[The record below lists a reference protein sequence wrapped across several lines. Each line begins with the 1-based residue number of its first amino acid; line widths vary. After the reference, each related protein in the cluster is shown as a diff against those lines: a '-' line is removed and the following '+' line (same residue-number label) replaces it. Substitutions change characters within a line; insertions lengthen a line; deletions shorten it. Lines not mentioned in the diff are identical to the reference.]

1 MGAQGQGESQT
12 GSWTLAEEGQML
24 GGAAFL
30 TGLMQEVNTWVTAKS
45 YLGRVLYF
53 HRPWGPPRESYA
65 FWGSLLSSP
74 SGSYTAFY
82 TQWGRL
88 TP

>member
-30 TGLMQEVNTWVTAKS
+30 TGLMQEVNT
-45 YLGRVLYF
+45 
-53 HRPWGPPRESYA
+53 H
-65 FWGSLLSSP
+65 GSQLRATWAGFFTFTDP
-74 SGSYTAFY
+74 GDPQNA
-82 TQWGRL
+82 
-88 TP
+88 